1 MGPHRGGLMPGPLFE
16 QAAVALKTALAA
28 QLGCVPSALDS
39 ESLVVVDRPPD
50 SREPHLALIAS
61 TGLGS
66 VVSVKD
72 PRLGDWAREQPL
84 EYHFRILL
92 PSFLE
97 GLAARARELGC
108 AGARSHS
115 PSEGMVLAA
124 DLPPHPLPAG
134 YRLIELPLAEQ
145 QRLRPGGEFENALA
159 EPSESRKIAAMRV
172 AFAVQAPDGTI
183 AGVVGVWDQ
192 YPGIDEIGIDVVP
205 PHRGLGLA
213 TALTIHAARWV
224 REHGRWPIYT
234 YGIWNIRSMNNGLSA
249 GFRPLWLLS
258 TVYVPD

>member
-1 MGPHRGGLMPGPLFE
+1 MPGPLFA
-16 QAAVALKTALAA
+16 QAAAAVKTALAS
-28 QLGCVPSALDS
+28 QLGCVPAALDS
-39 ESLVVVDRPPD
+39 ESLVVVERPPD

-84 EYHFRILL
+84 EHHFRIFL

-97 GLAARARELGC
+97 GMAARARELGYT
-108 AGARSHS
+108 GTRSHS
-115 PSEGMVLAA
+115 PSEGMVLAE
-124 DLPPHPLPAG
+124 DLPPYHLPAG

-145 QRLRPGGEFENALA
+145 ERLRLDGQFENALG
-159 EPSESRKIAAMRV
+159 EPSESQKIAAMRL
-172 AFAVQAPDGTI
+172 AFAAQAPDGTL

-192 YPGIDEIGIDVVP
+192 YPGTDEIGIDVAP

-213 TALTIHAARWV
+213 TALTVHAARWI
-224 REHGRWPIYT
+224 RERGRWPIYT